1 MKTITTII
9 LALAILTGST
19 GAQTRPEKSAKPLTT
34 AGLIKSLASLA
45 EKAEGQGMTDE
56 AQAIYAAIA
65 VAAKGTPARAVC
77 GTDTECAEY
86 DRNLKR
92 LLKK

>member
-1 MKTITTII
+1 
-9 LALAILTGST
+9 
-19 GAQTRPEKSAKPLTT
+19 
-34 AGLIKSLASLA
+34 
-45 EKAEGQGMTDE
+45 MTDE

-65 VAAKGTPARAVC
+65 VAAKGTPSKAVC
-77 GTDTECAEY
+77 GTDTECVEY